1 MSSNQMFSW
10 IYYFE
15 RFTVA
20 TVTCCLLR
28 NVCVTNDHGWVSFV
42 VIIIQPFP
50 HSRLITGFVT
60 RVTRWVPH
68 ADQELLTLLEHP
80 IFCVK
85 FVLLDFE
92 FSVWCFVHHCLSVCS
107 FSIGHCIV
115 CPSSI
120 YGFWLPI
127 LYLQIFLQR

>member
-1 MSSNQMFSW
+1 MVTMFITS
-10 IYYFE
+10 I
-15 RFTVA
+15 
-20 TVTCCLLR
+20 
-28 NVCVTNDHGWVSFV
+28 TNDHGWVSFV

-85 FVLLDFE
+85 FVLLDVFCLV
-92 FSVWCFVHHCLSVCS
+92 FCTSLFVRLSFFYWLLLYCLPFFDLRLLITSLWFTAS
-107 FSIGHCIV
+107 DYL
-115 CPSSI
+115 PLI